1 MTEESKV
8 PAWDATKFRLSVSPA
23 VQHAHDPSIV
33 EVNPATAEALG
44 FAMSYVVIKVRRVP
58 GRRGDVLVVRALTP
72 LARRVVQGKMRLRQY
87 ATVMANADVPE
98 RVVACGDVIRRNL
111 RVSEGDLVTVK
122 PCTPKKLREVVL
134 FPIKESVEDA
144 PPGSLPG
151 FLEAYFSGTPIPRPI
166 GAENLISV
174 PGGGAQPYWFKVGK
188 VKPVSGS
195 DKFGFVDPTQEVN
208 AETGQ
213 VTRARTVLRVEA
225 PIKQKDGEKFIT
237 RMGYGDVGGLK
248 QQLRTIRENV
258 ELPLK
263 FPKLFTAI
271 GVKPPK
277 GAPRYHVA
285 PAALLL
291 PGTPHVPRP
300 TVLSPSCAFALL
312 CARVQVCSCT
322 ARLAVARRSSHVPS
336 PTSWGAST

>member
-1 MTEESKV
+1 M
-8 PAWDATKFRLSVSPA
+8 
-23 VQHAHDPSIV
+23 
-33 EVNPATAEALG
+33 
-44 FAMSYVVIKVRRVP
+44 
-58 GRRGDVLVVRALTP
+58 
-72 LARRVVQGKMRLRQY
+72 
-87 ATVMANADVPE
+87 
-98 RVVACGDVIRRNL
+98 
-111 RVSEGDLVTVK
+111 
-122 PCTPKKLREVVL
+122 
-134 FPIKESVEDA
+134 EDA

-151 FLEAYFSGTPIPRPI
+151 FLETYFSGTPIPRPI
-166 GAENLISV
+166 GTENLISV
-174 PGGGAQPYWFKVGK
+174 PGGAGKPYWFKVGK

-208 AETGQ
+208 HETGQ

-277 GAPRYHVA
+277 GASRCRANTAGHTCGLACPPR
-285 PAALLL
+285 
-291 PGTPHVPRP
+291 R
-300 TVLSPSCAFALL
+300 
-312 CARVQVCSCT
+312 
-322 ARLAVARRSSHVPS
+322 
-336 PTSWGAST
+336 